1 MTDGK
6 RAHRSTLR
14 AEQAARTRVTVL
26 DAATRCFLRDG
37 YAATTMKRIAAE
49 AGVAPQ
55 TVFAHGGKSTL
66 LLAAVDRVLAGDD
79 ERVAPRD
86 RDVFLGVVTA
96 RSKSAKLAA
105 LRRVVE
111 TRPAAEAGLVREF
124 RRAAGGDAAIAAA
137 WADYEQRRYAGLHA
151 LVASFGPLLRDGLDV
166 DGATDIA
173 WSVFTSATG
182 DMFVSGRGWST
193 AEYARWLADA
203 VDRLLLR

>member
-37 YAATTMKRIAAE
+37 YAATTMKQIAAE

-55 TVFAHGGKSTL
+55 TVFAQGGKSTL
-66 LLAAVDRVLAGDD
+66 LLAAVDRALTGDD
-79 ERVAPRD
+79 EQVALRD
-86 RDVFLGVVTA
+86 RDFLLGVVTA

-111 TRPAAEAGLVREF
+111 TRPADEAGLIREF
-124 RRAAGGDAAIAAA
+124 RRAAGGDVEVAAA
-137 WADYEQRRYAGLHA
+137 WTDYEQRRYSDMHA
-151 LVASFGPLLRDGLDV
+151 LVASFEHLLRDGVDV
-166 DGATDIA
+166 DGATDVM

-182 DMFVSGRGWST
+182 DMFVQGRGWST